1 MTEMMWI
8 LIVTFSMDP
17 RYMDHITVIDNI
29 ASKQECNIL
38 SNKLKM
44 VYNNDVKK
52 TECFS
57 VIKTK

>member
-1 MTEMMWI
+1 MSEMMVWT
-8 LIVTFSMDP
+8 LIVTFSMG
-17 RYMDHITVIDNI
+17 HITVIDNI

-57 VIKTK
+57 VLKTK

>member
-1 MTEMMWI
+1 MSEMMWI
-8 LIVTFSMDP
+8 LIVTFSMG
-17 RYMDHITVIDNI
+17 HITVIDNI

>member
-1 MTEMMWI
+1 MSEMMVWT
-8 LIVTFSMDP
+8 LIMTFGMG
-17 RYMDHITVIDNI
+17 HIAVIDNI

-57 VIKTK
+57 VLKTK